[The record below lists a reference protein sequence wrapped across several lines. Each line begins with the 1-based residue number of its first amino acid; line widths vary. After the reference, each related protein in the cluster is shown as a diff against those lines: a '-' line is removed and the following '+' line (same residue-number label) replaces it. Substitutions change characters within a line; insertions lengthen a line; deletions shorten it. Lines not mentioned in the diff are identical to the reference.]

1 MNTRAASSYKG
12 PMFVNEAISNR
23 EAINKRA
30 ASSYNEAMFVNG
42 AISDLEAMNTRAASS
57 YNGAMFVNE
66 VISDSVALHQNSGI
80 HIISKPSY
88 EIMKNRGKNTFVN
101 LKFQILIRILQIN
114 GTSRLKIQN

>member
-1 MNTRAASSYKG
+1 MNTRAASYKG

-30 ASSYNEAMFVNG
+30 ASSYNEAMFVNE
-42 AISDLEAMNTRAASS
+42 AISNLEAMNTRAAASS

-66 VISDSVALHQNSGI
+66 AISDSVALNQNSGI

-114 GTSRLKIQN
+114 AMS

>member
-1 MNTRAASSYKG
+1 MNTRAASYKG

-30 ASSYNEAMFVNG
+30 ASSYNEAMFVN
-42 AISDLEAMNTRAASS
+42 EA
-57 YNGAMFVNE
+57 
-66 VISDSVALHQNSGI
+66 ISDSVALNQNSGI

-114 GTSRLKIQN
+114 ATSCLNIQN